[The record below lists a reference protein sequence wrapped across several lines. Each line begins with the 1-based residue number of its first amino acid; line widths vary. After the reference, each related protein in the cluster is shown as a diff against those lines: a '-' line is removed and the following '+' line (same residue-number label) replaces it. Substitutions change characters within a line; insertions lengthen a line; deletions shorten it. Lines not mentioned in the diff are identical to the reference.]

1 MNNKMLKAIVDD
13 IKVYYKYYLFLLIF
27 SLLFFIRLDYY
38 VYSPGGLDDLTNRI
52 EVENAYSSKGS
63 FNLTYVTSRDGSL
76 FNLGLSYLIPSWD
89 IESVDESRIDDES
102 INEIEE
108 RNKTLLKETSYD
120 AIIAAFSEANIPY
133 NIDSIDVTVT
143 YVFKEANT
151 DLKVGDII
159 KKINGVSINS
169 FEELKNEISKYY
181 ENDKINIEVIRKNKT
196 ITCNSTLFKEG
207 EDVLIGV
214 SLSELKTISTNPKV
228 EYVFRNNESGS
239 SRGLMCALDI
249 YNKITPNDLTKG
261 RIIAGTG
268 SIDANGVVGKISGVK
283 YKLAGAVRKKAS
295 IFIVPSDNYEEA
307 VMLKEKNNYNIE
319 IISASTIHDVIEK
332 LSN

>member
-108 RNKTLLKETSYD
+108 RNKILLKETSYD

-143 YVFKEANT
+143 YIFKEANT

-207 EDVLIGV
+207 EDVLSGV
-214 SLSELKTISTNPKV
+214 SLSELKTIIFLLSNIKNITNGQK
-228 EYVFRNNESGS
+228 E
-239 SRGLMCALDI
+239 D
-249 YNKITPNDLTKG
+249 
-261 RIIAGTG
+261 
-268 SIDANGVVGKISGVK
+268 VK
-283 YKLAGAVRKKAS
+283 SFVKKATN
-295 IFIVPSDNYEEA
+295 IIK
-307 VMLKEKNNYNIE
+307 LK
-319 IISASTIHDVIEK
+319 
-332 LSN
+332 SNVDI